1 MNTVNFRRPT
11 ISDANEIWNLV
22 KNCPP
27 LDLNSQ
33 YFYLILCH
41 HFSDTC
47 IVAESNSKIIGFVS
61 AYIPPGKKDTLFV
74 WQVAV
79 RKENRGSKLASEML
93 SNLFYRIQRKGVT
106 KLEATVTPSN
116 KASKSLFYSLK
127 SKFNSKIVETPLFAK
142 EYFGY
147 DDHEQEDLV
156 QIGPISTQKPMEM
169 KLQ

>member
-33 YFYLILCH
+33 YLYLVLCH

-47 IVAESNSKIIGFVS
+47 IVAEVNSKIIGFVS
-61 AYIPPGKKDTLFV
+61 SYIPPDKKDTLFV

-79 RKENRGSKLASEML
+79 RKENRGSKIASEMV
-93 SNLFYRIQRKGVT
+93 SNLFYRIQEKGIT

-116 KASKSLFYSLK
+116 KASKSLFNSLK
-127 SKFNSKIVETPLFAK
+127 SQFNTKIVETPLFVK
-142 EYFGY
+142 EYFGS

-156 QIGPISTQKPMEM
+156 QIGPIIPRKPVEM